1 VRWAASLPQVS
12 YILRFEIEFEL
23 ILIFRSAGHSPAGA
37 GGVIRNRHSF
47 GGKGSSDDSPGKA
60 FGIGGYSV
68 GLTDSVHPT
77 VFFYILTNN
86 I

>member
-1 VRWAASLPQVS
+1 VRWAANLRQVS
-12 YILRFEIEFEL
+12 YTLRFQIDFGL
-23 ILIFRSAGHSPAGA
+23 ILLFRSAGHSPAGA

-60 FGIGGYSV
+60 FGIGGYSI
-68 GLTDSVHPT
+68 GLSDSVHPT
-77 VFFYILTNN
+77 VFFYILTIN